1 MESTNEMRKLASV
14 VKGVYDLRN
23 GEIAVIQEGKLRIY
37 CTSQKLIAQKMEE
50 LDSMEKVWTWLK
62 EKQMGQ
68 TICFI
73 ETGKYYSD
81 NLVIEVANS
90 EATLYVV
97 EEGNLKQGAFF
108 YDSFFYST
116 VTDFARFLGLSTSKP
131 FPFEI

>member
-1 MESTNEMRKLASV
+1 MFIVKKKGEIPENMESTNEMRKLASV

-97 EEGNLKQGAFF
+97 EEGNLK
-108 YDSFFYST
+108 
-116 VTDFARFLGLSTSKP
+116 
-131 FPFEI
+131 